1 MGRGTLHIHLMKL
14 LKTVIISVALS
25 TVLLADDAKSPPV
38 APLVDPIVGLELR
51 EDRQMA
57 DFEKLYPGNSSKPT
71 SLGIR
76 DLKAMVHRLGIY
88 ENDSISDAFKLTG
101 GRSVRSIPSSELA
114 AHLDIVKSVKK
125 VETLLDEAKDATEAR
140 QENVARLRL
149 AAASKEF
156 AAIRKLITEKRKK
169 RDAHTPKSK
178 TETKPQSDPK
188 AKKPDGDKG
197 DKAAKPKKA

>member
-1 MGRGTLHIHLMKL
+1 MHEMKS
-14 LKTVIISVALS
+14 LKAFILSVALS
-25 TVLLADDAKSPPV
+25 AMLLADDAKFPPDV
-38 APLVDPIVGLELR
+38 LPVDPIVGLELR

-57 DFEKLYPGNSSKPT
+57 DFEKFYPGNSSKPT

-76 DLKAMVHRLGIY
+76 DLKAMVHRLGIF
-88 ENDSISDAFKLTG
+88 ETDSISDAFRLTSG
-101 GRSVRSIPSSELA
+101 HSTRSIPSSELA

-125 VETLLDEAKDATEAR
+125 VEALLDDAKDATEAR

-169 RDAHTPKSK
+169 RAAHTPKSK
-178 TETKPQSDPK
+178 TETKPQPDAK

-197 DKAAKPKKA
+197 DKAAKSKKA

>member
-1 MGRGTLHIHLMKL
+1 MHEMKS
-14 LKTVIISVALS
+14 LKAFILTVTLS
-25 TVLLADDAKSPPV
+25 TALLADATKCPPV
-38 APLVDPIVGLELR
+38 TPAADKVEALES
-51 EDRQMA
+51 RQDEMMA
-57 DFEKLYPGNSSKPT
+57 SFEKFYPGNSSKPT

-88 ENDSISDAFKLTG
+88 ETDSISDAFRLTG
-101 GRSVRSIPSSELA
+101 GRSTRSIPSSELA
-114 AHLDIVKSVKK
+114 LHLDIVKSVKK
-125 VETLLDEAKDATEAR
+125 VEALLDDARDATEAH
-140 QENVARLRL
+140 QDHVARLRL

-169 RDAHTPKSK
+169 RAAHTPKS
-178 TETKPQSDPK
+178 QSDPK